1 MERLAIVVLAAA
13 LGLAAAGLAQA
24 APVMMS
30 AQWAKDA

>member
-1 MERLAIVVLAAA
+1 MERLSIRVLAAA
-13 LGLAAAGLAQA
+13 LGFAAAGLAQA